1 MILASLALIAV
12 GTPGTTAGSGRPA
25 CTPAGATRTRLDTVL
40 ADPETWRGRCVW
52 MVGIVSGS
60 RLYADR
66 AALADS
72 LKDAGDG
79 ESQRSILL
87 YRGRRVFVH
96 RAALRVVI
104 GTIDSCVRENE
115 ALATLRQADPDSF
128 IMIGGFCHTS
138 LDPYL
143 SPIAVR
149 RVSGQG
155 AAR

>member
-12 GTPGTTAGSGRPA
+12 GTPGTTAGSVRPA
-25 CTPAGATRTRLDTVL
+25 CTPAGATRTRLETVL
-40 ADPETWRGRCVW
+40 ADPEAWRGRCVW
-52 MVGIVSGS
+52 MVGIVSGA

-66 AALADS
+66 AALANA
-72 LKDAGDG
+72 LKDAGDR
-79 ESQRSILL
+79 ERPRSILL

-96 RAALRVVI
+96 RAAWRVVI

-115 ALATLRQADPDSF
+115 APATPRQADPNSF

-138 LDPYL
+138 LEPYL

-155 AAR
+155 GVR